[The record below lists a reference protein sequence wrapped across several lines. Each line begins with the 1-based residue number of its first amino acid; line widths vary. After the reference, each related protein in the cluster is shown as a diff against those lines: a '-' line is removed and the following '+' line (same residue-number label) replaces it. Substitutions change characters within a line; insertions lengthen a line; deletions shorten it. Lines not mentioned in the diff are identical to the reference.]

1 MDIPISQINTR
12 LFSQLPPDPGLG
24 LLFAVGTAGQIVFAS
39 GGKPIQFT
47 LRHQGYALRCKV
59 APDVTPSFDLVDGQ
73 EVRATGHLSFS
84 SQSAR
89 FHLLVRD
96 LELLP
101 KAAPLEQASAP
112 RTLLETRERTVTPGW
127 LKAVQ
132 RRARAAEPAQLVPG
146 DLPSWVQELAPP
158 EVSKSSSRRVGDQWG
173 SHRAK
178 TALETAISFA
188 EIDTA
193 QIAGPDRD
201 DPHLPGLLEVLDQSE
216 HEDIELTAE
225 VLARLG
231 GAKERV
237 DGSLAENSQDRTPA
251 SPGQAARQK
260 ELFYPLPTHPAAAY
274 ADYSKASW
282 YERPAWIVALLIIVG
297 AIIILLSIL
306 NQFAGQ

>member
-1 MDIPISQINTR
+1 MDIPISQINAR

-59 APDVTPSFDLVDGQ
+59 APDVTPSFDLVDGL

-101 KAAPLEQASAP
+101 EATLQEKPPAP
-112 RTLLETRERTVTPGW
+112 RTLLEARERTTTPDW
-127 LKAVQ
+127 LMAVQ
-132 RRARAAEPAQLVPG
+132 RRARAAESAQLVPG
-146 DLPSWVQELAPP
+146 DIPSWVQELAPP
-158 EVSKSSSRRVGDQWG
+158 EVSKSGERGVSDHWG

-178 TALETAISFA
+178 TALETASSFP

-193 QIAGPDRD
+193 QITGPDRD
-201 DPHLPGLLEVLDQSE
+201 DPLLTGLLEVLDQSE

-231 GAKERV
+231 GANKRV
-237 DGSLAENSQDRTPA
+237 ASSSADKNRNRTSA

-260 ELFYPLPTHPAAAY
+260 EFFHPRPTPPAPAY
-274 ADYSKASW
+274 ADYSRASW

-297 AIIILLSIL
+297 AIIILLSVL
-306 NQFAGQ
+306 TQYAGQ